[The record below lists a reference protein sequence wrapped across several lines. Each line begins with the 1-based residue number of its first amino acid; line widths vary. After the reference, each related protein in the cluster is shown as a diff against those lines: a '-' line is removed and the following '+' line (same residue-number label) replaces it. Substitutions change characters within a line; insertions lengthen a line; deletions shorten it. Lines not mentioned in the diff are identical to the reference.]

1 MSSSSSSFECRAEL
15 LLQNEN
21 RDMQELTNP
30 EFRQDIIHHLEIELP
45 HREMMNYITLDM
57 FNLNLNN

>member
-1 MSSSSSSFECRAEL
+1 MSSSSFECRTEL

-21 RDMQELTNP
+21 RDMQEFNKP
-30 EFRQDIIHHLEIELP
+30 EFRDDIIEHLEIELP
-45 HREMMNYITLDM
+45 HHEMMNYIALHM

>member
-1 MSSSSSSFECRAEL
+1 MSSSFECRAEL

-30 EFRQDIIHHLEIELP
+30 EFRQDIIHHLENELP

-57 FNLNLNN
+57 LALNLNN